1 VIHLTKLAWTLGIA
15 PVFFIHKP
23 STFGPLF
30 INSSSFSNPTKPG
43 PAHKHFILH
52 APRTMGPYFVNGPFD
67 IATISVPHCAREVL
81 SNLRKN
87 NSRHPAKQLICDL
100 IFMNRRNNCRNFHKS
115 YTCLL
120 YLMAIPGYLNFH
132 RNDEPWFSLLLNVQ
146 LFGVRYK

>member
-1 VIHLTKLAWTLGIA
+1 MISSSFLGPIYDVVKLRKSLLSMDFLRRSSFHYNRSTFVSLFIINASILDPIYAVIHLTKLEWTLGIA

-30 INSSSFSNPTKPG
+30 INSSSFSSPSKPG

-52 APRTMGPYFVNGPFD
+52 APRTMGPYFVNGAFD

-87 NSRHPAKQLICDL
+87 YARHPAK
-100 IFMNRRNNCRNFHKS
+100 
-115 YTCLL
+115 
-120 YLMAIPGYLNFH
+120 AI
-132 RNDEPWFSLLLNVQ
+132 D
-146 LFGVRYK
+146 